1 MVVRK
6 SRDKKSKNVW
16 LFGSSSLSNDIGSEM
31 IAPILPFYISALG
44 GGGVAIG
51 LFSGLREGLA
61 SLFKVL
67 GGWLSD
73 RVGKRMPFV
82 FFGYFTSIL
91 FRFLLAIAKSW
102 QLVLGFVSFE
112 RLGKIRDSPRDAV
125 VSDSSK
131 RKGKGFGI
139 LQTMD
144 SIGSVIGTI
153 IVLLLLWKFGLEFK
167 TIILIAAG
175 ISVLSL
181 IPLFFIIEP
190 KTKAIKK
197 SLSYGVHHLDAKLK
211 YFMFVAFVFTLANFG
226 IYSFLLLRAKEIT
239 GSTITALAVYGLFN
253 IAYASFS
260 IPFGNLSDKIGRK
273 KVLFMGYILF
283 FLVSLSFLYVS
294 GLYGLI
300 ILFFMFGLVYAITHA
315 TQKAFVSDFAGK
327 MKGTAY
333 GFYNGILGL
342 ASIIGGVIAGF
353 LWDIS
358 YNSVFVYTA
367 VISLVAM
374 ILLIFVKEK

>member
-1 MVVRK
+1 MKNRG
-6 SRDKKSKNVW
+6 DKKSRNVW

-73 RVGKRMPFV
+73 RLGRRMPFV
-82 FFGYFTSIL
+82 FFGYFTSIV

-102 QLVLGFVSFE
+102 QLVIGFVSFE

-125 VSDSSK
+125 ISDSSK
-131 RKGKGFGI
+131 RKGRGFGI
-139 LQTMD
+139 LQAMD
-144 SIGSVIGTI
+144 STGSVIGTFL
-153 IVLLLLWKFGLEFK
+153 VLFLLWKFGLGFK

-181 IPLFFIIEP
+181 IPLFFVIEP
-190 KTKAIKK
+190 KTKAIRK
-197 SLSYGVHHLDAKLK
+197 SLYYGFHHLDNKLK
-211 YFMFVAFVFTLANFG
+211 YFMLVTFIFTLANFG
-226 IYSFLLLRAKEIT
+226 VYSFLLLKAREIT
-239 GSTITALAVYGLFN
+239 GSIITALAVYSLFN
-253 IAYASFS
+253 IAYAFFS

-283 FLVSLSFLYVS
+283 FMASIGFLYVS

-300 ILFFMFGLVYAITHA
+300 ILFFAFGLVYAITHA
-315 TQKAFVSDFAGK
+315 AQKAFVSDFEGK
-327 MKGTAY
+327 MKGTAF
-333 GFYNGILGL
+333 GFYHGFLGL
-342 ASIIGGVIAGF
+342 ASIIGGVIAGL
-353 LWDIS
+353 LWNIN
-358 YNSVFVYTA
+358 YNSVFIYTA
-367 VISLVAM
+367 IISLVSI
-374 ILLIFVKEK
+374 ILLMFVKEK